1 MTTQA
6 AREHFIQ
13 QALSD
18 FNSEDP
24 AARETLKVAF
34 HGGMILPVI
43 EVPIDLPVLNAKSFR
58 IAPQLADHPD
68 ADGVEADPDSDS
80 SQAIVAQLVREAHRK
95 IEDLKGS
102 LIAGQ
107 HQPGVIT
114 RTGKLINANTRCVL
128 LRELWAEGKVT
139 SDRIRVAVLP
149 ATFSA
154 SDELQLESVLQQQ
167 REHKDEYNFISELLM
182 LRTLHEKAGLS
193 HAAIAAQ
200 QERGVD
206 GVRKVKTLLSILD
219 LMETARRLL
228 DPANPVPISRFVTE
242 KSQEENWTGILRKYN
257 QLRKNVSQAAADELL
272 RGFLVS
278 NYLNLGAVH
287 KGGRAIDENWVSE
300 DLVKALKANDD
311 EIAQTLVTHVEQL
324 AAEPTEEKPAPDGVD
339 LLGDP
344 DETPASPVGN
354 AVLSIVTQAA
364 TQRTG
369 DLKLVDGTSV
379 DAADALAVL
388 TQSAEEAIA
397 NVNRGNPA
405 ERPGKL
411 LETALKNLQQAR
423 DVLTDVAGGEDFA
436 ELRDDTYL
444 VADQAQI
451 VLTEVL
457 GLLQDTD
464 SD

>member
-1 MTTQA
+1 
-6 AREHFIQ
+6 
-13 QALSD
+13 
-18 FNSEDP
+18 
-24 AARETLKVAF
+24 
-34 HGGMILPVI
+34 
-43 EVPIDLPVLNAKSFR
+43 
-58 IAPQLADHPD
+58 
-68 ADGVEADPDSDS
+68 
-80 SQAIVAQLVREAHRK
+80 
-95 IEDLKGS
+95 
-102 LIAGQ
+102 
-107 HQPGVIT
+107 
-114 RTGKLINANTRCVL
+114 
-128 LRELWAEGKVT
+128 
-139 SDRIRVAVLP
+139 
-149 ATFSA
+149 
-154 SDELQLESVLQQQ
+154 
-167 REHKDEYNFISELLM
+167 M

-206 GVRKVKTLLSILD
+206 GARKVKTLLSILD

-257 QLRKNVSQAAADELL
+257 QLKKNVSQAAADELL

-287 KGGRAIDENWVSE
+287 KGGRVIDENWVSE

-311 EIAQTLVTHVEQL
+311 EIAKALVTHVEQR
-324 AAEPTEEKPAPDGVD
+324 AAEPAEDTPAPDGVD

-354 AVLSIVTQAA
+354 AVLNIVTQAA

-369 DLKLVDGTSV
+369 DIKLADGTSV
-379 DAADALAVL
+379 DAADALSVL

-457 GLLQDTD
+457 RLLEDND
-464 SD
+464 RD